1 MEQRRDYDN
10 QANSS
15 QTIYNFST
23 LIDNDLMY
31 DNTTIENNPYENDV
45 HENDM
50 HVNDNVHE
58 DQSSMSAQSMLN
70 LGLSRKGF
78 KMGHLN
84 IQGIQNKIDQI
95 DLLLNSSQNN
105 IHILGLS
112 ETKLNSNHMN
122 SIFEV
127 KNYQMFRKD
136 RVISDDRPEHGGGL
150 IVYVKDGINCKRRY
164 DLECERIECVW
175 LEIFPTNCKSF
186 LIGNIY
192 RHPNETVNWNEGF
205 DNYLDKVLECEKEM
219 YLMGDFNRD
228 LMQTNIKQSWVEYM
242 ESFGLHQTVNMPTR
256 VTDQSATLIDH
267 IYSNT
272 HANILTIAVPH
283 LGLSDHFPVF
293 VSRKTNGSCDVKNTH
308 YTISYRSFK
317 NFDENKFIDDLKSTP
332 WDIIKV
338 FDDVNDI
345 VETWSNLFC
354 EIVDKH
360 LPLRQHRVK
369 RKQQPKWLTADI
381 IDAFKTRD
389 RFKSLNNQEQYKIWR
404 NKVSKM
410 IKASK
415 KRQYSEIINE
425 NVNNPSSVWKLFKEL
440 GASKRN
446 IGSSIFSIKINDKT
460 IDNPSEISSEFNKFF
475 VSVAS
480 KIKEPVVP
488 SNFDRLRTFCN
499 EKLTENTSFSIP
511 TLGHEKVEKYLKNI
525 DITKATGVDTI
536 GPRLLK
542 LAAPY
547 ISESLTFICNQSIV
561 KSVFPKKWK
570 EGKVTPLHKNGA
582 KDDTNNY
589 RPISVL
595 PVVSKL
601 LEKHVHDSLM
611 AYLSSNSLLHS
622 TQSGFRP
629 NHSCETSLLQM
640 INKWLDAINS
650 SQMIGMVMIDF
661 RKAFDLV
668 EHTLLLK
675 KLKYYKIS
683 EETISWFSSYLL
695 GRKQKVFVNN
705 VLSESENIICGV
717 PQGSILGPLL
727 FLIFINDLPLEINN
741 VLTDL
746 YADDT
751 TLYYIDKSQACIEQQ
766 LQTALHKLSE
776 WCKENGMLINTTKTK
791 VMLITTPQRRVNLNN
806 YNFYL
811 TYTNEALS
819 VVTCE
824 KILGVF
830 IDNNLTWT
838 NHTDA
843 VAKKI
848 VSNLWLLSRIK
859 TYLTIHQRV
868 QFYKSYVQP
877 HIDYCNTIWGGTSQ
891 RNLDRIYRLQ
901 KRACKII
908 LDYKYENIADSME
921 ELKILNIYE
930 RIYLKKAKFMFKIS
944 KSLTPKYINE
954 MFHLRPLNNTLQS
967 LRSSATINYVL
978 PRPHKELFKQSLIYS
993 GPLIWNNLPDD
1004 LRQLGTIDTFHK
1016 NCIKWMKR
1024 IQISA

>member
-1 MEQRRDYDN
+1 M
-10 QANSS
+10 
-15 QTIYNFST
+15 ST
-23 LIDNDLMY
+23 LIDNDLAY
-31 DNTTIENNPYENDV
+31 DNTTIENNTYENDV

-58 DQSSMSAQSMLN
+58 DRSSMSAQSMLN

-95 DLLLNSSQNN
+95 DLLVNSSQNN

-136 RVISDDRPEHGGGL
+136 RVISVDRPEHGGGL

-164 DLECERIECVW
+164 DLECEQIECVW

-192 RHPNETVNWNEGF
+192 RHPNETVNWNERF
-205 DNYLDKVLECEKEM
+205 ENYLDKVLECEKEM

-228 LMQTNIKQSWVEYM
+228 LMQGNIKQSWLEYM
-242 ESFGLHQTVNMPTR
+242 ESFGLHQIVNMPTR

-272 HANILTIAVPH
+272 YANVLTSVVPK

-293 VSRKTNGSCDVKNTH
+293 VSRKTNGASDVKNTH

-317 NFDENKFIDDLKSTP
+317 NFDENKFIDELKSTP

-338 FDDVNDI
+338 FDDVNDV
-345 VETWSNLFC
+345 VETWSSLFC
-354 EIVDKH
+354 DIVDKH

-381 IDAFKTRD
+381 IDSIKTRD

-446 IGSSIFSIKINDKT
+446 IGTSIYSVKINDKT
-460 IDNPSEISSEFNKFF
+460 IDNPAEISSEFNKFF
-475 VSVAS
+475 VSIAS

-488 SNFDRLRTFCN
+488 SNFDKLRTFCN
-499 EKLTENTSFSIP
+499 EKLAENASFSIP
-511 TLGHEKVEKYLKNI
+511 TLRHEKVEKYLKNI
-525 DITKATGVDTI
+525 DITKATGADTI

-547 ISESLTFICNQSIV
+547 ISESLTFICNQSIAN
-561 KSVFPKKWK
+561 STFPEKWK
-570 EGKVTPLHKNGA
+570 EAKVTPLHKNGPR
-582 KDDTNNY
+582 DDTNNY

-611 AYLSSNSLLHS
+611 VYLSSHSLLHS

-640 INKWLDAINS
+640 INSWLDAINNN
-650 SQMIGMVMIDF
+650 QMIGMVMIDF

-668 EHTLLLK
+668 DHTLLLK
-675 KLKYYKIS
+675 K
-683 EETISWFSSYLL
+683 T
-695 GRKQKVFVNN
+695 Q
-705 VLSESENIICGV
+705 
-717 PQGSILGPLL
+717 IL
-727 FLIFINDLPLEINN
+727 
-741 VLTDL
+741 
-746 YADDT
+746 
-751 TLYYIDKSQACIEQQ
+751 
-766 LQTALHKLSE
+766 
-776 WCKENGMLINTTKTK
+776 
-791 VMLITTPQRRVNLNN
+791 
-806 YNFYL
+806 
-811 TYTNEALS
+811 
-819 VVTCE
+819 
-824 KILGVF
+824 
-830 IDNNLTWT
+830 
-838 NHTDA
+838 
-843 VAKKI
+843 
-848 VSNLWLLSRIK
+848 
-859 TYLTIHQRV
+859 
-868 QFYKSYVQP
+868 
-877 HIDYCNTIWGGTSQ
+877 
-891 RNLDRIYRLQ
+891 
-901 KRACKII
+901 
-908 LDYKYENIADSME
+908 
-921 ELKILNIYE
+921 
-930 RIYLKKAKFMFKIS
+930 
-944 KSLTPKYINE
+944 
-954 MFHLRPLNNTLQS
+954 
-967 LRSSATINYVL
+967 
-978 PRPHKELFKQSLIYS
+978 
-993 GPLIWNNLPDD
+993 
-1004 LRQLGTIDTFHK
+1004 
-1016 NCIKWMKR
+1016 
-1024 IQISA
+1024 